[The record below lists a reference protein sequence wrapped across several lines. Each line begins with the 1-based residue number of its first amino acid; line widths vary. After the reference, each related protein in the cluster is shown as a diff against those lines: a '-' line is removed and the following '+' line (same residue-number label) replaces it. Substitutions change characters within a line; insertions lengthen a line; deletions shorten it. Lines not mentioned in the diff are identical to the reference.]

1 MATELKKVSPSV
13 YEVTCEVTGDAYKA
27 AGEKALAKLVEKVT
41 IKGFRKGKAPI
52 DLAKKLISPLDLA
65 NETINQSVNPAYQEV
80 LKMFNLTPNFQPT
93 VDCTDFKDNSL
104 TLKFTIYTVPT
115 CKLGK
120 YKGIEIPMDK
130 VEVSD
135 EEIEKAVNQSLKDN
149 AELVLKETAAE
160 MGDTVVFDFKG
171 YVDGKEFEGGS
182 ADNYSLVLGSNQFV
196 PGFEEQ
202 LVGVL
207 PESKK
212 DVEITF
218 PEQYIKELAGK
229 KAKFV
234 CMVHEIKAKKEPELN
249 DDFVASLG
257 LAGVSNVEEFKNH
270 KKQEL
275 LNAKTREAKNKQFAE
290 LMAEIVKGA
299 EFEISDKLIAA
310 EAENSKKESIAQIE
324 QNGLTFDMYKQ
335 ITGLDDAKFEEN
347 LKEAALNRVKEFLVL
362 NQVGADE
369 HLTITKADVDA
380 YYENLAA
387 RYGMKKEEVKKI
399 LGANEQG
406 LVSNLYQNKVENF
419 ILLNNL
425 GNAAPEAKKEEA
437 KEVKE
442 EK

>member
-13 YEVTCEVTGDAYKA
+13 YEVSFEVSGDAYKA
-27 AGEKALAKLVEKVT
+27 AGDKALTKLVEKVT
-41 IKGFRKGKAPI
+41 IKGFRKGKAPV

-65 NETINQSVNPAYQEV
+65 NETINQSINPAYQEV
-80 LKMFNLTPNFQPT
+80 LKMYKLTPNFQPT
-93 VDCTDFKDNSL
+93 VDCTDFKDDSL
-104 TLKFTIYTVPT
+104 TLKFTIFTVPT

-120 YKGIEIPMDK
+120 YTGIEIPMDS
-130 VEVSD
+130 VEVS
-135 EEIEKAVNQSLKDN
+135 EEEVEKALNQTLKDN

-249 DDFVASLG
+249 DEFVASLSIE
-257 LAGVSNVEEFKNH
+257 GVSNVEELKNH
-270 KKQEL
+270 KKNEL
-275 LNAKTREAKNKQFAE
+275 LNAKTREAKNKQFAS
-290 LMAEIVKGA
+290 LMAEIVKGS
-299 EFEISDKLIAA
+299 EFEISDKLISA
-310 EAENSKKESIAQIE
+310 EAENSKKETIAQIE

-347 LKEAALNRVKEFLVL
+347 LKEAALNRIKEFLVL
-362 NQVGADE
+362 NQIGADE
-369 HLTITKADVDA
+369 HLTITKDDVDA
-380 YYENLAA
+380 YYENLAN

-425 GNAAPEAKKEEA
+425 GNAAPETKEEA
-437 KEVKE
+437 KENKE